1 MKKIVLFLI
10 VGAVVA
16 APCIYDAVHGE
27 RSGGA
32 ALRQHPNLLSMQH
45 DLARDDGLARRGVL
59 VRRGQ
64 REAA

>member
-1 MKKIVLFLI
+1 MKKIVLLLI

-32 ALRQHPNLLSMQH
+32 ALTAASEPTF
-45 DLARDDGLARRGVL
+45 DAARSCS
-59 VRRGQ
+59 
-64 REAA
+64 